1 MRKHANRTY
10 LFAPGNHERRVDK
23 ALGLGSDV
31 VILDLEDAVAIS
43 EKEKTRQ
50 VINERLQQKRNCAV
64 FVRVNAYDTDFC
76 FGDIYSIVT
85 ENLDGIVLPKLE
97 SPADLKS
104 IDWLLGNL
112 EKERDLPIGGIELMP
127 IIETAKGAAL
137 IRDIAITSS
146 RVRRLAFGGGDYTR
160 DLGMEWSLSEEE
172 LLPIRSEFV
181 LASRF
186 GELEPPIDTVF
197 IHIKEH
203 NAYLKSCQNV
213 LKLGFQGKMCIH
225 PDQVAVT
232 NETFTPSEEEVVW
245 SKRVISEFERAEAE
259 GVASIQVDGYF
270 VDYPI
275 VEKAQRVVDMANLLN
290 DLASSK

>member
-10 LFAPGNHERRVDK
+10 LFAPGNHERRVEK

-31 VILDLEDAVAIS
+31 VILDLEDAVAVS
-43 EKEKTRQ
+43 EKEKTRHL
-50 VINERLQQKRNCAV
+50 ITKRLQQTRNCAV
-64 FVRVNAYDTDFC
+64 FVRINAYDTDFC
-76 FGDIYSIVT
+76 FGDIYSIVS

-97 SPADLKS
+97 SAADLKS
-104 IDWLLGNL
+104 VDWFLGNL
-112 EKERDLPIGGIELMP
+112 ERERDLTLGSIELMP
-127 IIETAKGAAL
+127 IIETAKGVVA
-137 IRDIAITSS
+137 IRDIAKASS
-146 RVRRLAFGGGDYTR
+146 RARRLAFGGGDYTK
-160 DLGMEWSLSEEE
+160 DLSMEWTLTEEE

-181 LASRF
+181 LASRY

-203 NAYLKSCQNV
+203 TAYLKSCQNV

-232 NETFTPSEEEVVW
+232 NKTFTPSNEEVVW

-275 VEKAQRVVDMANLLN
+275 VEKAQRIVDMANLLKELN
-290 DLASSK
+290 SPS

>member
-10 LFAPGNHERRVDK
+10 LFAPGNHERRVEK

-31 VILDLEDAVAIS
+31 VILDLEDAVAVS

-50 VINERLQQKRNCAV
+50 LITKRLQQTRNCAV
-64 FVRVNAYDTDFC
+64 FVRINAYDTDFC
-76 FGDIYSIVT
+76 FGDIYSIVS

-97 SPADLKS
+97 SAADLKS
-104 IDWLLGNL
+104 VDWFLGNL
-112 EKERDLPIGGIELMP
+112 ERERDLTLGSIELMP
-127 IIETAKGAAL
+127 IIETAKGAVA
-137 IRDIAITSS
+137 IRDIAKASS
-146 RVRRLAFGGGDYTR
+146 RGRRLAFGGGDYTK
-160 DLGMEWSLSEEE
+160 DLSMEWTLTEEE

-181 LASRF
+181 LASRY

-203 NAYLKSCQNV
+203 TAYLKSCQNV

-232 NETFTPSEEEVVW
+232 NKTFTPSNEEVVW

-275 VEKAQRVVDMANLLN
+275 VEKAQRIVDMANLLKELN
-290 DLASSK
+290 SPS

>member
-10 LFAPGNHERRVDK
+10 LFAPGNHERRVEK

-31 VILDLEDAVAIS
+31 VILDLEDAVAVS
-43 EKEKTRQ
+43 EKEKTRHL
-50 VINERLQQKRNCAV
+50 ITKRLQQTRNCAV
-64 FVRVNAYDTDFC
+64 FVRINAYDTDFC
-76 FGDIYSIVT
+76 FGDIYSIVS

-97 SPADLKS
+97 SAADLKS
-104 IDWLLGNL
+104 VDWFLGNL
-112 EKERDLPIGGIELMP
+112 ERERDLTRGSIELMP
-127 IIETAKGAAL
+127 IIETAKGAVA
-137 IRDIAITSS
+137 IRDIAKASS
-146 RVRRLAFGGGDYTR
+146 RVRRLAFGGGDYTK
-160 DLGMEWSLSEEE
+160 DLSMEWTLTEEE

-181 LASRF
+181 LASRY

-203 NAYLKSCQNV
+203 TAYLKSCQNV

-232 NETFTPSEEEVVW
+232 NKTFTPSNEEVVW

-275 VEKAQRVVDMANLLN
+275 VEKAQRIVDMANLLKELN
-290 DLASSK
+290 SPS

>member
-10 LFAPGNHERRVDK
+10 LFAPGNHERRVEK
-23 ALGLGSDV
+23 ALALGSDV
-31 VILDLEDAVAIS
+31 VILDLEDAVAVS

-50 VINERLQQKRNCAV
+50 LITKRLQQIRNCAV
-64 FVRVNAYDTDFC
+64 FVRINAYDTDFC
-76 FGDIYSIVT
+76 FGDIYSIVS

-97 SPADLKS
+97 SAADLKS
-104 IDWLLGNL
+104 VDWFLGNL
-112 EKERDLPIGGIELMP
+112 ERERDLTLGSIELMP
-127 IIETAKGAAL
+127 IIETAKGAVA
-137 IRDIAITSS
+137 IRDIAKASS
-146 RVRRLAFGGGDYTR
+146 RVRRLAFGGGDYTK
-160 DLGMEWSLSEEE
+160 DLSMEWTLTEEE

-181 LASRF
+181 LASRY

-203 NAYLKSCQNV
+203 TAYLKSCQNV

-232 NETFTPSEEEVVW
+232 NKTFTPSNEEVVW

-275 VEKAQRVVDMANLLN
+275 VEKAQRIVDMANLLKELN
-290 DLASSK
+290 SPS

>member
-104 IDWLLGNL
+104 VDWLLGNL

-137 IRDIAITSS
+137 IRD
-146 RVRRLAFGGGDYTR
+146 L
-160 DLGMEWSLSEEE
+160 SL
-172 LLPIRSEFV
+172 
-181 LASRF
+181 
-186 GELEPPIDTVF
+186 
-197 IHIKEH
+197 IHI
-203 NAYLKSCQNV
+203 
-213 LKLGFQGKMCIH
+213 
-225 PDQVAVT
+225 
-232 NETFTPSEEEVVW
+232 
-245 SKRVISEFERAEAE
+245 
-259 GVASIQVDGYF
+259 
-270 VDYPI
+270 
-275 VEKAQRVVDMANLLN
+275 
-290 DLASSK
+290 

>member
-10 LFAPGNHERRVDK
+10 LFAPGNHERRVEK

-31 VILDLEDAVAIS
+31 VILDLEDAVAVS

-50 VINERLQQKRNCAV
+50 LITKRLQQTRNCAV
-64 FVRVNAYDTDFC
+64 FVRINAYDTDFC
-76 FGDIYSIVT
+76 FGDIYSIVS

-97 SPADLKS
+97 SAADLKS
-104 IDWLLGNL
+104 VDWFLGNL
-112 EKERDLPIGGIELMP
+112 ERERDLTRGSIELMP
-127 IIETAKGAAL
+127 IIETAKGAVA
-137 IRDIAITSS
+137 IRDIAKASS
-146 RVRRLAFGGGDYTR
+146 RVRRLAFGGGDYTK
-160 DLGMEWSLSEEE
+160 DLSMEWTLTEEE
-172 LLPIRSEFV
+172 LLPIRYEFV
-181 LASRF
+181 LASRY

-203 NAYLKSCQNV
+203 TAYLKSCQNV

-232 NETFTPSEEEVVW
+232 NKTFTPSDKEVVW
-245 SKRVISEFERAEAE
+245 SKRVISEFERAEVE

-275 VEKAQRVVDMANLLN
+275 VEKAQRIVDMANLLKELN
-290 DLASSK
+290 SPS